1 MLCVGSRGFGR
12 LKLLQ
17 LPALAS
23 RRHTSERRSA
33 SSMGG
38 GGGAAP
44 HADLFLAELFGGV
57 KNKPREGSVVQL
69 HQNALA
75 RISGLREARIHDL
88 VILTQPDGS
97 TRQGLVIDLELN
109 TVAVALLDQD
119 LPTEGAD
126 AVLTGTTP
134 SIRVGPAI
142 VGRVIDP
149 LGRPIPHLE
158 TNLIND
164 KAAADSSLPTISLPM
179 LSSSSSQHLAPSIMA
194 RKPLCHRLRT
204 GIKALD
210 IFHPIGHGQSVG
222 LLGKPGSGKTTLALQ
237 ILANQKPSSSLPSSL
252 PLTHCIYVAIG
263 QDSRAITR
271 IVDQLTR
278 AGCIESVTIIAATE
292 DMPPGLR
299 YLAPFAGCAVGEYW
313 RDKGGRALVV
323 FDDLS
328 RHEGA
333 YSEMARFLLKPEV
346 ERGLALHGP
355 LLERCAQLSDLKG
368 GGAMT
373 ALVLVEGEAVD
384 GEERAWNQEERESGG
399 HGLAHRINSLVDHA
413 INLNLK
419 LAQRK
424 IFPSVDVT
432 QHMNLQSPGMALVPE
447 PAKGCVQQLRI
458 LWAEALDDEAG
469 AKLAEELG
477 IQAMEEGEERKVERL
492 EYLERVRVLFE
503 QRREEGG
510 KGGEGMG
517 VDEAGV
523 VLVLLC
529 CLQEEMLMGL
539 EVGTVRELERVLS
552 QELPRAKGWQKL
564 KAQVEGLARQ
574 ADARTV
580 AEAFWEAHMAAQ
592 GRGRGEEEGGNEE
605 RSGEATLAYVKSVS
619 VGGETQALSQEAG
632 RVYRRCSDVLT
643 QAINYAQKMQQ
654 IAKLMGKGRVGQEAG
669 AGRMQTNVGKRRR

>member
-1 MLCVGSRGFGR
+1 
-12 LKLLQ
+12 
-17 LPALAS
+17 
-23 RRHTSERRSA
+23 
-33 SSMGG
+33 MGG

-75 RISGLREARIHDL
+75 RVSGLREARIHDL
-88 VILTQPDGS
+88 VTLTQPDGS

-109 TVAVALLDQD
+109 TVAVALLDKD
-119 LPTEGAD
+119 LPTVGGD

-134 SIRVGPAI
+134 SIRAGPAL

-158 TNLIND
+158 TNSTND
-164 KAAADSSLPTISLPM
+164 NAAADSSLPTISMPM
-179 LSSSSSQHLAPSIMA
+179 LSSSSSQHLAPTIVA

-210 IFHPIGHGQSVG
+210 IFHPLGHGQSVG

-237 ILANQKPSSSLPSSL
+237 ILANQKPSLPSSLPSSL
-252 PLTHCIYVAIG
+252 PLTHCIYIAIG

-271 IVDQLTR
+271 AVDELTR
-278 AGCIESVTIIAATE
+278 AGCMELVTIIAATE

-299 YLAPFAGCAVGEYW
+299 FLAPFAGCALGEYW

-328 RHEGA
+328 RHAGA

-355 LLERCAQLSDLKG
+355 LLERCAQLSDHKG

-373 ALVLVEGEAVD
+373 ALVLVEGEAVG
-384 GEERAWNQEERESGG
+384 GEEGAWGEEGREDGG
-399 HGLAHRINSLVDHA
+399 HGLAHRINSVVDHT

-432 QHMNLQSPGMALVPE
+432 QHMNLQSPGAALVPE

-469 AKLAEELG
+469 AKLAKELG
-477 IQAMEEGEERKVERL
+477 IHAVEEGEERKVERL

-510 KGGEGMG
+510 EGGEGRG

-539 EVGTVRELERVLS
+539 EVGTVRELERVVS

-564 KAQVEGLARQ
+564 KAQVEGLAQQ

-592 GRGRGEEEGGNEE
+592 GRARREREGGKEE
-605 RSGEATLAYVKSVS
+605 RRGEATLAYVKSGS
-619 VGGETQALSQEAG
+619 VGGETQALSKEAG
-632 RVYRRCSDVLT
+632 LVYHQCSNVLN
-643 QAINYAQKMQQ
+643 QAINYAQKKQQ
-654 IAKLMGKGRVGQEAG
+654 IAKLMGKGRAGQEAG